1 MKKTAIQ
8 ETVIEPLFQNSYS
21 QDVKSKSKMDW
32 VVAFEK
38 FTIPEDRQFIIE
50 IQEKNGGRHFK
61 FVVPASDILDAKILP
76 GNILYNNK

>member
-1 MKKTAIQ
+1 MQ
-8 ETVIEPLFQNSYS
+8 ETVIDPLFQNGYS
-21 QDVKSKSKMDW
+21 PAVKSKSKMDW

-38 FTIPEDRQFIIE
+38 FTIPEDRQFVIE

-61 FVVPASDILDAKILP
+61 FVVPPSDILEARILP